1 MQPNKMR
8 KRSGRGQK
16 ASKVVSATSH
26 DVSTERQPSWF
37 GRCARIFAKLVGA
50 LCVFYYFMVPVAV
63 RLYPGVLSHPSLSYV
78 APYLTDVSRPL
89 DFALNHT
96 INFRLSPE
104 KGISLGVWL
113 TVQDSL
119 SQEAQGKDLEWYQQT
134 IGNGAPVFIYLHGNT
149 GNRGAKHRV
158 GVVNVLSAAGFHVL
172 AADYRGF
179 GDSTGEPTEAGLTTD
194 AVHLYQWVKAHSG
207 NSLVIMWGHS
217 LGTGVS
223 TNTAV
228 KLQELGTPLDAVILE
243 GAFSRVPKAQAGMQ
257 HPFAWFYFRFPYF
270 EYFFLDPMSK
280 NKLTFPSAENVR
292 KMRTPLLILHSE
304 DDHLCPP
311 FMAQELYEIARSSV
325 DSEEHVKLVLFE
337 GVHGYLH
344 NGLYRDARLPGI
356 LKEFVS
362 SINA

>member
-179 GDSTGEPTEAGLTTD
+179 GDSSGEPTEAGLTTD
-194 AVHLYQWVKAHSG
+194 ALYLYQWVKAHSG
-207 NSLVIMWGHS
+207 SSLVIMWGHS
-217 LGTGVS
+217 LGTGVA

-228 KLQELGTPLDAVILE
+228 RLQEQGVTVDGVILE
-243 GAFSRVPKAQAGMQ
+243 GAFSNIWQAGAS
-257 HPFAWFYFRFPYF
+257 HPFAWIYRKYPYF
-270 EYFFLDPMSK
+270 EYFFLDTISDNGIVFPNDENMR
-280 NKLTFPSAENVR
+280 KLRSPV
-292 KMRTPLLILHSE
+292 LILHSE
-304 DDHLCPP
+304 DDHIIP
-311 FMAQELYEIARSSV
+311 FHMGKKLYEIAQQSRNSEDSV
-325 DSEEHVKLVLFE
+325 RMVPFDGS
-337 GVHGYLH
+337 HGYKH
-344 NGLYRDARLPGI
+344 NGLYKEPQLPVI
-356 LKEFVS
+356 IKQFVQS
-362 SINA
+362 LNM